1 LSYLLA
7 TKEKDGRHGEMKYNE
22 PIDFEAS
29 IRKGKPWELIL
40 SKTLESLPFIK
51 IADYNDSDGKK
62 LQRSGID
69 LLLGKKPFSV
79 DVKTLSPS
87 YYIPQDPVIW
97 LESWSVPEK
106 KRGWY
111 YTSTANAIF
120 YHWAGEDNLK
130 SIDAFFFNLK
140 KLRERKF
147 LENCIEKLQL
157 NEKVARPTNYNGFIY
172 RSTGYLI
179 PVSQFPED
187 TIINVMPLV
196 RQYTLDDLNLL
207 DAKRR
212 FQYVFDDI

>member
-1 LSYLLA
+1 
-7 TKEKDGRHGEMKYNE
+7 MKYDE
-22 PIDFEAS
+22 PIDFKDS
-29 IRKGKPWELIL
+29 LRKGKPWELIL

-51 IADYNDSDGKK
+51 MADYSDSDGKK
-62 LQRSGID
+62 FQRSGID
-69 LLLGKKPFSV
+69 LLLEKKPFSV
-79 DVKTLSPS
+79 DVKTFSPS

-97 LESWSVPEK
+97 LESWSVPGK

-120 YHWAGEDNLK
+120 CHWAGEDSLK

-172 RSTGYLI
+172 RSTGYII

-187 TIINVMPLV
+187 TIIKVMPLV
-196 RQYTLDDLNLL
+196 RQYTLDELNLL